1 MLATVGEVY
10 IVITVDAFVPV
21 VGRIP
26 IPSRR
31 GADGMTGLFSI
42 GMHLGKM
49 LVPISMFYANPFT
62 AITAGIVGKILTTNQ
77 AEITIIANS
86 CTL

>member
-1 MLATVGEVY
+1 MFATVGEMY
-10 IVITVDAFVPV
+10 IVITVNAFVPV
-21 VGRIP
+21 IGRIP

-31 GADGMTGLFSI
+31 GADGMTDLFSI
-42 GMHLGKM
+42 GVHLGKM

-62 AITAGIVGKILTTNQ
+62 AITTGIVGKVFATNQ